1 MSIFVYTFIGLVV
14 GVLSFV
20 AMPATRLVGFW
31 GGVLLG
37 MAGGTLGGL
46 IGTAIAPDAMYS
58 SVNPLGIVLAIVGAL
73 LFSVGLMLVSRR
85 RPVS

>member
-1 MSIFVYTFIGLVV
+1 MAIFVYTFIGLVI

-20 AMPATRLVGFW
+20 AMPATRLVGLW

-37 MAGGTLGGL
+37 MVGGTLGGI
-46 IGTAIAPDAMYS
+46 IGTTIAPRAMYS
-58 SVNPLGIVLAIVGAL
+58 GITPLGIILAVIAAL
-73 LFSVGLMLVSRR
+73 LVSVGLMLVSQR